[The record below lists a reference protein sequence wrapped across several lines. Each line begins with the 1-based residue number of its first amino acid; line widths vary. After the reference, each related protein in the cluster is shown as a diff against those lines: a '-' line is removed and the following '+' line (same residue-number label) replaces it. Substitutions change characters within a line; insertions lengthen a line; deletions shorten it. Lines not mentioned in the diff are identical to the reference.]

1 MSKRKEVKFE
11 VKTGRGGK
19 KYLYQVNWVDY
30 MGAKTQVR
38 KQITDVALINR
49 ILNIEHQGN
58 RKTNYNVGDFE
69 ANKIGGMVIIDKAG
83 NINEGNLRKYKNRM
97 RAGMLDAGLTMNDFE
112 SFEKALNQKVKD
124 YAKQIG
130 KRNRETDFTA
140 DALDMFYER
149 HQLET
154 LAEGPEKDRKLKMQ
168 KIEQMIINTGHSPEE
183 LAFLAGCSVDDV
195 LNSNNW
201 NRENINDHVVD
212 VFSFNGMK
220 FKLTF
225 RYDEGAFE
233 VIS

>member
-30 MGAKTQVR
+30 RGTKTRVR
-38 KQITDVALINR
+38 KQISDVALLNR
-49 ILNIEHQGN
+49 ILDIEHRSN
-58 RKTNYNVGDFE
+58 RKTNYSIGDFQ
-69 ANKIGGMVIIDKAG
+69 ANNIGGLVVIDKAG
-83 NINEGNLRKYKNRM
+83 NINEGNLKKYKNRM
-97 RAGMLDAGLTMNDFE
+97 RSSMLDSGLNLNDFE
-112 SFEKALNQKVKD
+112 SFEKALDRKVKE

-140 DALDMFYER
+140 DALDMFYEK
-149 HQLET
+149 HQLEM
-154 LAEGPEKDRKLKMQ
+154 LSEGPEKDKKLKMQ
-168 KIEQMIINTGHSPEE
+168 KIEQLIINTGHSAEE

-201 NRENINDHVVD
+201 KRENINDHIVD
-212 VFSFNGMK
+212 VFTFNGRK

-233 VIS
+233 VV

>member
-11 VKTGRGGK
+11 VKTGQGGR

-30 MGAKTQVR
+30 MGTKTRVR
-38 KQITDVALINR
+38 KQVTDVALINR
-49 ILNIEHQGN
+49 ILTMEHQDG
-58 RKTNYNVGDFE
+58 RKTNYNVGDFQ
-69 ANKIGGMVIIDKAG
+69 ASKVGGMVVIDKTG
-83 NINEGNLRKYKNRM
+83 NINQGNLNKYKNKM
-97 RAGMLDAGLTMNDFE
+97 RSNMLDAGLSLTDYE
-112 SFEKALNQKVKD
+112 SFEKALDQKVKD

-154 LAEGPEKDRKLKMQ
+154 LAEGPEKDKKLKMQ
-168 KIEQMIINTGHSPEE
+168 KIEQMIINTGHSIEE

-201 NRENINDHVVD
+201 SRENINDHVVD
-212 VFSFNGMK
+212 VFTFNGMK

>member
-11 VKTGRGGK
+11 VKTGQGGR
-19 KYLYQVNWVDY
+19 KYLYQVNWVNY
-30 MGAKTQVR
+30 MGTKTRVR

-49 ILNIEHQGN
+49 ILTMEHQDG
-58 RKTNYNVGDFE
+58 RKTNYNAGDFQ
-69 ANKIGGMVIIDKAG
+69 ASKVGGMVVIDKTG
-83 NINEGNLRKYKNRM
+83 NINQGNLNKYKNKM
-97 RAGMLDAGLTMNDFE
+97 RSNMLDAGLSLTDYE
-112 SFEKALNQKVKD
+112 SFEKALDQKVKD

-149 HQLET
+149 HQLEI
-154 LAEGPEKDRKLKMQ
+154 LAEGPEKDKKLKMQ
-168 KIEQMIINTGHSPEE
+168 KIEQMIINTGHSIEE

-201 NRENINDHVVD
+201 SRENINDHTVD
-212 VFSFNGMK
+212 VFTFNGMK